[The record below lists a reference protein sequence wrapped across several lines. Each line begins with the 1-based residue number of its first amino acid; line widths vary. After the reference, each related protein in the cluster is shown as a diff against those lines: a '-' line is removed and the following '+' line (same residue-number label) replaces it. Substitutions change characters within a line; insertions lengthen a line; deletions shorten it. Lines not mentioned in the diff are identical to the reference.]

1 MNPEV
6 PAAWSHER
14 VGDQVPAI
22 GTDVSQVS
30 REPVFFI
37 LWIVVLETAER
48 SIIGMHVQE
57 ADFLKIVI
65 KERYDSGIPGN
76 FGFFHLLL
84 QCHGILSACE

>member
-22 GTDVSQVS
+22 GTDVSQVG

-37 LWIVVLETAER
+37 LRIVVLETAER

-57 ADFLKIVI
+57 ADFLKIVV
-65 KERYDSGIPGN
+65 KERYDSGIPGD
-76 FGFFHLLL
+76 FWFFHFLL
-84 QCHGILSACE
+84 QCHGILSTCK